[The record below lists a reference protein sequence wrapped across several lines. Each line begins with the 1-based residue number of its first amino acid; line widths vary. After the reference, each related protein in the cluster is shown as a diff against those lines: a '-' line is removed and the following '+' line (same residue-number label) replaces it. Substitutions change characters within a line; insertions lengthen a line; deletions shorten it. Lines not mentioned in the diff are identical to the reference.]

1 MNLPLRALVRDGR
14 LLLDE
19 AVDWPDGT
27 VVEVVAPAP
36 EALPADEER
45 RLMVALVAAQEEEE
59 RGELVDAEA
68 VIAQLRAR
76 G

>member
-1 MNLPLRALVRDGR
+1 MNLPLRALVHGGR
-14 LLLDE
+14 LQLDE

-27 VVEVVAPAP
+27 VVEIAAPAP
-36 EALPADEER
+36 ESLPAHEER
-45 RLMVALVAAQEEEE
+45 RLMAALAAAQDEED
-59 RGELVDAEA
+59 RGEIVDAEA